1 MRLSRGFWQTFKEAP
16 ADATIPSHQLM
27 VRAGLIHK
35 SGAGIYNYLPIGL
48 RAIQKV
54 ENIIREELNKD
65 EGYEVTMSVVT
76 PGELWQESGR
86 WDAMGALMLKTKDRA
101 GRDLCISPTNEE
113 AVVDIFKKSIQSYK
127 QLPVTLYQINTKFR
141 DEIRPRFG
149 VMRGREFTM
158 KDAYSFHADWECLE
172 EGYKKMYKAYER
184 IFSRIGLN
192 FIAVEADAGAMAD
205 GKQKTHEFQVLAN
218 SGEDK
223 VIKCEATGY
232 AANIERAE
240 TQRPKLDFDMSSPEI
255 KEVSTPGTQ
264 TIEEV
269 CELLKYPQ
277 HRSLKS
283 LVYSV
288 IRDDQEEFVLAVLLG
303 DDELNEIKLNLWAKA
318 DHIKPATDN
327 QIVQLGLEKGYI
339 GPHQIKTNNIKIL
352 IDREI
357 DLDAAYCT
365 GANKKDFH
373 ITGFIPSRDLSE
385 IETVDL
391 RLSKA
396 GDIHSINGKEGEV
409 EQISGVEVG
418 HVFQLGDKYSKAMN
432 ATILDKNGKAVHP
445 FMGCYGIGTT
455 RTVAAAIEQ
464 SHDEDGIIW
473 PLSIAP
479 YHVHFC
485 TIVKSEE
492 MNELGDEIY
501 KEMLS
506 KNIEVLYDDRPK
518 LGPGFK
524 FKDADLLG
532 LPVRVVL
539 GERDY
544 KKDQLLEIKLRKS
557 KEVIKVSKED
567 LIPTLIKTLGEL
579 K

>member
-1 MRLSRGFWQTFKEAP
+1 MRLSRGFWQTYKEAP

-35 SGAGIYNYLPIGL
+35 SGAGIYNYLPMGL

-54 ENIIREELNKD
+54 ENIIREELNRD
-65 EGYEVTMSVVT
+65 DCYEITMSVVT

-86 WDAMGALMLKTKDRA
+86 WDAMGGLMLKAKDRG

-113 AVVDIFKKSIQSYK
+113 AVVDIFKKTIQSYK

-172 EGYKKMYKAYER
+172 KGYQKLYKAYER
-184 IFSRIGLN
+184 IFTRIGLD

-205 GKQKTHEFQVLAN
+205 GKQKTHEFQVLAQ

-223 VIKCEATGY
+223 VIKCAETGY

-240 TQRPKLDFDMSSPEI
+240 TKREPLSFNTTDTEL
-255 KEVSTPGTQ
+255 KEVETPGKQ
-264 TIEEV
+264 TIEDV
-269 CELLKYPQ
+269 CAFLNQPL
-277 HRSLKS
+277 HHSLKS

-288 IRDDQEEFVLAVLLG
+288 IRGEEEEFVLMLLLG

-318 DHIKPATDN
+318 DHLKPATDN
-327 QIVQLGLEKGYI
+327 QLRELGLSKGYI
-339 GPHQIKTNNIKIL
+339 GPHNLSQKITTL
-352 IDREI
+352 FDLAIDEN
-357 DLDAAYCT
+357 AAYST
-365 GANKKDFH
+365 GANKENYH
-373 ITGFIPSRDLSE
+373 YTGFVPLRDLGSVE
-385 IETVDL
+385 KVDL
-391 RLSKA
+391 RLSRA
-396 GDIHSINGKEGEV
+396 GDIHEADGKTGVCEE
-409 EQISGVEVG
+409 ISGVEVG
-418 HVFQLGDKYSKAMN
+418 HVFQLGDKYTKSMN
-432 ATILDKNGKAVHP
+432 ATILDQNGKATHP

-464 SHDEDGIIW
+464 SHDENGIVW
-473 PLSIAP
+473 PASIAP
-479 YHVHFC
+479 YHIHFC
-485 TIVKSEE
+485 TIVKTEE
-492 MNELGDEIY
+492 MNNLGDELY
-501 KEMLS
+501 QLMLNE
-506 KNIEVLYDDRPK
+506 KMEVLYDDRPK

-532 LPVRVVL
+532 LPIRVVL

-544 KKDQLLEIKLRKS
+544 KKDQLLEIKLRKNEDS
-557 KEVIKVSKED
+557 IKVTKEE
-567 LIPTLIKTLGEL
+567 LIPTLQRLIGEL
-579 K
+579 E